1 MQQSMSLSQRM
12 ELKLQMTTQMIQSIE
27 LLQLPL
33 LALQERVEQELE
45 ENPALEQEEPEDAA
59 EQHGTEDEA
68 GDDTAERAFEE
79 QISDMEEEWNESL
92 GSSYR
97 PRGEGEDAKYE
108 AMQNTAAP
116 GKSLRDFLDEQLALS
131 EAPQRLKDL
140 AELIIHNLEPSGLLP
155 MPLEEVFRPT
165 SVSPE
170 PGPEADPGQEPPP
183 VIGQSCATGPSDQ
196 GASGLPIG
204 AALVA
209 ESPPPPLDLP
219 PPPAEPAAGPDPTVP
234 TAPAETARQD
244 GPAPE
249 PPIDPPPTPEEA
261 EEALALVQSLDPPG
275 VGARDTRECIVIQ
288 LRRSPGDTSFEERL
302 VEEHFQDL
310 VQNRLPKIAKEMGT
324 DIERIKESIEV
335 IATMNPRPGALF
347 GGSTAHYVRPDLIV
361 ELIEDRYEV
370 RLNDWGLPR
379 LRVSPS
385 YLDMLREQRK
395 DKQLR
400 EYVQDKIR
408 SARWL
413 IEAINQR
420 KNTLLRIAQ
429 AVVELQH
436 EFIEKGVAH
445 LKPLPM
451 QEVADRLG
459 LHVSTISR
467 AMTDK
472 YIQTPHGVF
481 PLRYFI
487 VGGYQTADGDGESAR
502 AVMERIRE
510 MVGKENP
517 DDPLTDQQIVAALR
531 AAGLGVARRTV
542 AKYRERL
549 GIAGSRQRKK
559 Y

>member
-1 MQQSMSLSQRM
+1 MSSMQQSMSLSQSM
-12 ELKLQMTTQMIQSIE
+12 QLKLQMTTQMIQSIE

-45 ENPALEQEEPEDAA
+45 VNPALEQEEPEESAD
-59 EQHGTEDEA
+59 QHGPADEP

-79 QISDMEEEWNESL
+79 QIHDMEEEWNESL

-97 PRGEGEDAKYE
+97 PRGDSEDAKYE

-116 GKSLRDFLDEQLALS
+116 GISLRDFLDEQLTLT
-131 EAPQRLKDL
+131 EAAPRLKEL
-140 AELIIHNLEPSGLLP
+140 ARLIIYNLDDSGLLTL
-155 MPLEEVFRPT
+155 PLEEVF
-165 SVSPE
+165 SPGALKPAE
-170 PGPEADPGQEPPP
+170 PEEDAAGDPDADDGAETGEGRGAVVPP
-183 VIGQSCATGPSDQ
+183 ATEQAP
-196 GASGLPIG
+196 
-204 AALVA
+204 
-209 ESPPPPLDLP
+209 PPPPLPEP
-219 PPPAEPAAGPDPTVP
+219 PSQPAGEPPT
-234 TAPAETARQD
+234 
-244 GPAPE
+244 

-261 EEALALVQSLDPPG
+261 ETALAMVQNLDPPG
-275 VGARDTRECIVIQ
+275 VGARSIQETILIQ
-288 LRRSPGDTSFEERL
+288 LRRSPGDTSFEERI
-302 VEEHFQDL
+302 VAEHFQDL
-310 VQNRLPKIAKEMGT
+310 VQNRLPKIAKDLGA
-324 DIERIKESIEV
+324 DIDRIKEAIEV
-335 IATMNPRPGALF
+335 IAEMNPKPGALF
-347 GGSTAHYVRPDLIV
+347 GGTAAHYVRPDVIV
-361 ELIEDRYEV
+361 EPVGDEYQV
-370 RLNDWGLPR
+370 RLSDWGLPR
-379 LRVSPS
+379 LRVSPT

-400 EYVQDKIR
+400 DYVQDKIR

-420 KNTLLRIAQ
+420 KNTLLRIAKS
-429 AVVELQH
+429 VVELQRD
-436 EFIEKGVAH
+436 FVDKGVAH

-510 MVGKENP
+510 MVGKEDP
-517 DDPLTDQQIVAALR
+517 AEPLTDQQIVSSLR
-531 AAGLGVARRTV
+531 ASGLDVARRTV
-542 AKYRERL
+542 AKYREKL
-549 GIAGSRQRKK
+549 GIAGSRQRRK

>member
-12 ELKLQMTTQMIQSIE
+12 ELRLQMTTQMIQSIE

-45 ENPALEQEEPEDAA
+45 ENPALEQEEPEEGA
-59 EQHGTEDEA
+59 EEHGTGEEP

-79 QISDMEEEWNESL
+79 QIADMQEEWTESL

-97 PRGEGEDAKYE
+97 PRSGDADDAKYE

-116 GKSLRDFLDEQLALS
+116 DKSLREFLDEQLTLS
-131 EAPQRLKDL
+131 EAPQRMKEL
-140 AELIIHNLEPSGLLP
+140 ARLIIYNLEDSGLLP
-155 MPLEEVFRPT
+155 LPLEEVFKPGAA
-165 SVSPE
+165 E
-170 PGPEADPGQEPPP
+170 PGAPHPGPHPIPLPMGE
-183 VIGQSCATGPSDQ
+183 GAGPHP
-196 GASGLPIG
+196 GP
-204 AALVA
+204 
-209 ESPPPPLDLP
+209 LP
-219 PPPAEPAAGPDPTVP
+219 PGEGAGPHPIPLPMGEGERVREE
-234 TAPAETARQD
+234 APV
-244 GPAPE
+244 E

-261 EEALALVQSLDPPG
+261 EAALALVQGLDPPG
-275 VGARDTRECIVIQ
+275 VGARSTQECILIQ
-288 LRRSPGDTSFEERL
+288 LRRSPGDTTFEERII
-302 VEEHFQDL
+302 EEHFQDL
-310 VQNRLPKIAKEMGT
+310 VQNRLPKIAKDLGV
-324 DIERIKESIEV
+324 DLERIKEAIEV
-335 IATMNPRPGALF
+335 IAAMNPRPGALF
-347 GGSTAHYVRPDLIV
+347 GGSAAHYVRPDLVV
-361 ELIEDRYEV
+361 EPLGDEYQV

-400 EYVQDKIR
+400 DYVQDKIR

-420 KNTLLRIAQ
+420 KNTLLRIARS
-429 AVVELQH
+429 VVELQH
-436 EFIEKGVAH
+436 EFIDKGVAH

-459 LHVSTISR
+459 LHVSTVSR

-472 YIQTPHGVF
+472 HIQTPHGVF

-487 VGGYQTADGDGESAR
+487 VGGYQTADGEGESAR

-510 MVGKENP
+510 MVSKEGTGE
-517 DDPLTDQQIVAALR
+517 PLTDQQIVAALR
-531 AAGLGVARRTV
+531 AAGLDVARRTV
-542 AKYRERL
+542 AKYREKL